1 VNPQFIRN
9 FSIIAHIDHGK
20 STLADRLLER
30 TGTIPVRKMRDQ
42 VLDRMDLE
50 RERGITIKMQPVRM
64 VYRPKF
70 PISNFQFPINES
82 ISNENSNIEN
92 SLKIAKLKTE
102 NSDSAYVLNLI
113 DTPGHI
119 DFSYEVSRALHAVEG
134 VLLLVDS
141 TQGIQA
147 QTLTTLAAAQTQGCT
162 IIPIVSKIDAPAA
175 RVEEVKAELAK
186 LVHVSPEEVLAV
198 SGKTGAGVDE
208 LLEAIVHRIPSPSRK
223 SDFRSNCGSQ
233 TSAPAD
239 EPRGLI
245 FDFSYSTHRG
255 VVVYLRVFDGM
266 FKKGQALSFRAANK
280 NFTALEVGIFTP
292 EEMPA
297 DSLSAGEIG
306 YIVTGIKEPGIVAV
320 GDTIGKAG
328 GSLGALAGY
337 ERPRPV
343 VWASVYPES
352 QDDLPLLRQSLGRLR
367 LSDSSLSFEEE
378 SSGVLGRGFR
388 CGFLGLLH
396 LEIITERLKREF
408 NLALIVTIPTISY
421 VVTKTNGARETI
433 YTPAKFP
440 EHGDIMKIEEPWAK
454 VIIIT
459 PADSVSILIQ
469 LLYEH
474 EAQTLATETYEDGRI
489 EMTVEMPLRELMRGF
504 FDTLKNISSG
514 YASLSYEI
522 LPERVADVVRLD
534 ILVADEPVPAF
545 TRMVARR
552 RIQEEAE
559 KMVEKL
565 HANLPKQLFVTK
577 IQARVQGRIVA
588 SKSLS
593 AMRKDVTGY
602 LYGGDVTRK
611 NKLLDKQKRGKKKL
625 LARAKVN
632 IPEEVFMKMVQN
644 SDR

>member
-1 VNPQFIRN
+1 MNPERVRN
-9 FSIIAHIDHGK
+9 FSIIAHVDHGK

-30 TGTIPVRKMRDQ
+30 TGTIPMRKMRDQ

-64 VYRPKF
+64 RYGNY
-70 PISNFQFPINES
+70 I
-82 ISNENSNIEN
+82 
-92 SLKIAKLKTE
+92 
-102 NSDSAYVLNLI
+102 LNLI

-119 DFSYEVSRALHAVEG
+119 DFSYEVSRALRAVEG

-147 QTLTTLAAAQTQGCT
+147 QTLTTLAAAQMQGCA
-162 IIPIVSKIDAPAA
+162 IIPVVSKIDSPAA
-175 RVEEVKAELAK
+175 RITEVRDELAK
-186 LVHVSPEEVLAV
+186 LVHVSPNDVLAV
-198 SGKTGAGVDE
+198 SGKIGAGVDE
-208 LLEAIVHRIPSPSRK
+208 LLEAIVSRVPPPRASPVA
-223 SDFRSNCGSQ
+223 GE
-233 TSAPAD
+233 

-255 VVVYLRVFDGM
+255 VAVYLRVFDGT
-266 FKKGQALSFRAANK
+266 FKKGQALTFRAARK
-280 NFTALEVGIFTP
+280 NFTALEVGTFAP

-297 DSLSAGEIG
+297 FELSAGEIG
-306 YIVTGIKEPGIVAV
+306 YIITGIKEPGIAAV
-320 GDTIGKAG
+320 GDTIGEAG
-328 GSLGALAGY
+328 GSFAALAGY
-337 ERPRPV
+337 ARPRPV
-343 VWASVYPES
+343 VWASVYPKS
-352 QDDLPLLRQSLGRLR
+352 QDDLPFLRQSLERLR

-421 VVTKTNGARETI
+421 IVTKTNGAHEVI

-440 EHGDIMKIEEPWAK
+440 EHGDIVKIEEPWTK
-454 VIIIT
+454 VVIIT
-459 PADSVSILIQ
+459 PSNSVSALIQ
-469 LLYEH
+469 LLHGH
-474 EAQTLATETYEDGRI
+474 EAQTLATEVFQDGRI

-522 LPERVADVVRLD
+522 FSEERLADVVRLD

-545 TRMVARR
+545 TRVVARR

-565 HANLPKQLFVTK
+565 YKNLPKQLFVIK
-577 IQARVQGRIVA
+577 IQARAQGRIIA
-588 SKSLS
+588 SKTLS
-593 AMRKDVTGY
+593 ATRKDVTGY

-611 NKLLDKQKRGKKKL
+611 NKLLEKQKRGKKKL
-625 LARAKVN
+625 LARGKVN
-632 IPEEVFMKMVQN
+632 IPEEVFMKVVQ
-644 SDR
+644 SSAE